1 MVHKKN
7 HAQTSPK
14 TIKLA
19 TSIRDGPCFSYS
31 KKYRPGRKEKLQHN
45 SMFQNRSPLFTGKLQ
60 EIHSNYVPR
69 HTQNYNSE
77 LKLGY

>member
-45 SMFQNRSPLFTGKLQ
+45 SMFQNRSLYSQENCKKFTVIMFQDIRKTT
-60 EIHSNYVPR
+60 I
-69 HTQNYNSE
+69 QN
-77 LKLGY
+77 